1 MSSYIVDI
9 SVSMTVSANS
19 EEEAFAIG
27 HGQIDRIRNNETR
40 SAEVEDSVMDVDGEV
55 VDVEEA

>member
-1 MSSYIVDI
+1 MSGYIVDI

-27 HGQIDRIRNNETR
+27 HGQIDRIRDNQPR
-40 SAEVEDSVMDVDGEV
+40 LAEVEDLVMDVDGEV
-55 VDVEEA
+55 VAVEEA